1 MDRRR
6 PFQPRPRGFTL
17 IEAMVTIAVLVIL
30 LMVAAPSFRSFTE
43 GQRIKNAASELGSAL
58 SYARSEA
65 IARRAN
71 VSVTAVSSDFAN
83 GWTIVAA
90 AGPTLLRTQGDLGGI
105 AVAATAT
112 TVTYG
117 LDGRTGATFDA
128 LIKAPAGSSTTDKRC
143 LWIDPMGTP
152 RTRRTTAGSCS

>member
-1 MDRRR
+1 MDRRH

-71 VSVTAVSSDFAN
+71 VVVTAVGGDFAQ
-83 GWTIVAA
+83 GWTVAA
-90 AGPTLLRTQGDLGGI
+90 PGPITLREQANLGGI
-105 AVAATAT
+105 AVTATAT

-152 RTRRTTAGSCS
+152 RTRRTTAASCS

>member
-6 PFQPRPRGFTL
+6 PYPPRSRGFTL
-17 IEAMVTIAVLVIL
+17 IEAMVTVAVLVIL

-43 GQRIKNAASELGSAL
+43 GQRIKNTASAL
-58 SYARSEA
+58 ASALTYARSEA

-71 VSVTAVSSDFAN
+71 VSVTAASSDFAN
-83 GWTIVAA
+83 GWAIEAP
-90 AGPTLLRTQGDLGGI
+90 GPTVLRTQGNLGGV
-105 AVAATAT
+105 AVTATTT

-128 LIKAPAGSSTTDKRC
+128 TIKAPTGSSTTDVRC
-143 LWIDPMGTP
+143 LSIDPMGTP
-152 RTRRTTAGSCS
+152 RTRKTTGSC